1 MLRLDPFALDRT
13 WQALSRAGLSGAL
26 FTDYYNVS
34 YLTGYTMFLENG
46 PSPFTRGA
54 ATVLMLPNEVHL
66 VAEGPADEAQR
77 ANWSG
82 TATGYPGYSAVGAIT
97 GVSEFVNATL
107 AMLRQRLPAS
117 GRFGLEPAHLPAAI
131 YRPLTEGTSRT
142 WVDLSPQLML
152 QVRAVKSDEEL
163 ARIGAACRLA
173 EVGQLAVRD
182 LVASPGL
189 TELEV
194 YNGAKQRIE
203 LAAGQRV
210 ALQNALHGGPRS
222 AYPVPGMP
230 TTDVLREG
238 DLIISDMV
246 PYFGGYWADSC
257 STFAVGRVV
266 TDEARQ
272 MHAIS
277 RNAFERGFEA
287 ARPGITGGALA
298 EIVLGEVQRAGFDYD
313 HHTGHGVGVS
323 NHEEPRI
330 TPGSETVLEPG
341 MVVLLEPGV
350 YKPGVGGCRQ
360 ERMFRITDDGA
371 ELMTHNPLELV

>member
-13 WQALSRAGLSGAL
+13 WQALTQAGLTGAL

-34 YLTGYTMFLENG
+34 YLTGYTVFLENG

-54 ATVLMLPNEVHL
+54 AAVLLLPNEVHL
-66 VAEGPADEAQR
+66 VAEGPAAEVRR
-77 ANWSG
+77 ANWTG
-82 TATGYPGYSAVGAIT
+82 TATGYAGYSATGSIT
-97 GVSEFVNATL
+97 GVSEFVSATL

-117 GRFGLEPAHLPAAI
+117 GRFGFELAHLPAAI
-131 YRPLTEGTSRT
+131 HGPLVGGTART
-142 WVDLSPQLML
+142 WVDLPPRLML
-152 QVRAVKSDEEL
+152 QARAVKSEDEI

-194 YNGAKQRIE
+194 YNGAKLQIE

-222 AYPVPGMP
+222 AHPVPGMP
-230 TTDVLREG
+230 TNDVLHEG

-246 PYFGGYWADSC
+246 PYFDGYWADSC

-266 TDEARQ
+266 TDEARR
-272 MHAIS
+272 MHSIA
-277 RNAFERGFEA
+277 RDAFERGFAA

-298 EIVLGEVQRAGFDYD
+298 AIVQGEVQRAGFDYD

-350 YKPGVGGCRQ
+350 YTPGVGGCRQ

-371 ELMTHNPLELV
+371 ELMTHNPLELT